1 MKKLNISSLLAPI
14 VTVLIA
20 VTLILILFTTISAEI
35 QLDRAFWTTTA
46 VGTLLSF
53 LIYIIWLPPA
63 KAKAT
68 EVPKFKNLKA
78 AYDNDANLIISSQK
92 FKELKS
98 FCEEKNKERKKQLY
112 MTKLAAVAL
121 DYNDYLKNYQNK
133 SRGEI
138 LSTNLTKKQKQ
149 LLIKLNEH
157 GVNYVDIQPEN
168 IVSANSHVKLKK
180 LKNTENI
187 AQVLFMIG
195 KIITSLAIATFL
207 ASIFV
212 TGKDGVG
219 IAEVTQLFLWA
230 TTMGMNI
237 FSATSFGRKLVLT
250 NRFNYYYEL
259 YLLCEEFNSYCNYKT
274 ENKEVENEKPNAE
287 EMV

>member
-1 MKKLNISSLLAPI
+1 MKKINISSLLAPI
-14 VTVLIA
+14 ITALIA
-20 VTLILILFTTISAEI
+20 VSLILILFTTISAEMH
-35 QLDRAFWTTTA
+35 LDRSFWTTTA

-78 AYDNDANLIISSQK
+78 AYDKNANMIISSQK

-98 FCEEKNKERKKQLY
+98 FCDLKNSERKKQIY
-112 MTKLAAVAL
+112 MERLASVAL
-121 DYNDYLKNYQNK
+121 NYEDYVNLYKILNRNEIK
-133 SRGEI
+133 S
-138 LSTNLTKKQKQ
+138 LNLTKKQKR

-157 GVNYVDIQPEN
+157 GVGYIDIKPEN

-180 LKNTENI
+180 LKNTENLT
-187 AQVLFMIG
+187 QTLFMIA
-195 KIITSLAIATFL
+195 KVITSLAIATFL

-274 ENKEVENEKPNAE
+274 ENQEVENEKPNAE